1 MMRPILAVVV
11 AVGCVGLGCRPRAE
25 VRQAPASPSAGAQ
38 AALPKVVLAQAD
50 RTPDVV
56 YVPTPQA
63 RVDAMLE
70 MAAPKKGEKLYDL
83 GCGDGRIPVTAAQR
97 YGIRAVCVDI
107 DPQRIKEAR
116 ERVAAAGVEDLV
128 EVREADLF
136 EVDLSDADV
145 VTLYLLPSLNEK
157 LRPQLLEQLRPGAR
171 VVSHAFDMGTW
182 QPEETREVEG
192 GYLYLWNI
200 PE

>member
-1 MMRPILAVVV
+1 MMRLAVV
-11 AVGCVGLGCRPRAE
+11 AVTVVFGVTGCRTRAE
-25 VRQAPASPSAGAQ
+25 VRETCAADAQAPVPR
-38 AALPKVVLAQAD
+38 VVLTKAEKA
-50 RTPDVV
+50 PDVV

-70 MAAPKKGEKLYDL
+70 MAAPRRGEKLYDL
-83 GCGDGRIPVTAAQR
+83 GCGDGRIPVTAAKR
-97 YGIRAVCVDI
+97 YGVRSVCVDI
-107 DPQRIKEAR
+107 DPQRIAEAR
-116 ERVAAAGVEDLV
+116 ANVAAAGVEDLV
-128 EVREADLF
+128 EVRQADLF

-157 LRPQLLEQLRPGAR
+157 LRPTLIRDLKPGSR

-182 QPEETREVEG
+182 QPEETREVDG
-192 GYLYLWNI
+192 GYVYRWII